1 MLVDENMSSIFL
13 VICPFWQVKD
23 LNFMENRN
31 ILIFF
36 YKVHD
41 LSKRRK
47 LKDIFATD
55 QRAMTR
61 KSVKIFPHIS
71 F

>member
-36 YKVHD
+36 IKFMI
-41 LSKRRK
+41 LAREEN
-47 LKDIFATD
+47 
-55 QRAMTR
+55 
-61 KSVKIFPHIS
+61 
-71 F
+71 